1 MDLLSYLQTGTKAK
15 PTTKKRK
22 GKKRKKIKWGTPHPK
37 TGFKSFAN
45 KPTTQMDKLLT
56 TITASLLQ
64 NPADKV
70 RQSNLAQDYGSL
82 NYGERLDERLYY
94 AGLARPTKQQILK
107 NDNLKQSAREGR
119 ARYRAFQ
126 EGKLDQFDEFIADTR
141 ADDKKQNEVMRKFLK
156 ENPPQQF
163 QYDEIEEIKL
173 GPIKEAGDYLP
184 FSDTTEDN
192 IPDEF
197 ISSASSD
204 MSFAFSDEEVNDYK
218 KKWEVIDGELDDLLD
233 TLNTGGGVETMRK
246 EALQDLKK
254 KRKDLFTQGL
264 EQEQFMLEGLTDTN
278 KDFRNKFRETFNK
291 GQVDS
296 LQKNI
301 DIFGKKIGQI
311 DNLLD
316 IKQEEAY
323 DFDLKDAMNYSRQ
336 EAEAE
341 LNLLDL
347 EIEENLKLFDSS
359 RLND

>member
-15 PTTKKRK
+15 PPTKKRK

-64 NPADKV
+64 NPADKI
-70 RQSNLAQDYGSL
+70 RQQEVLKDYGYSIPI
-82 NYGERLDERLYY
+82 DE
-94 AGLARPTKQQILK
+94 
-107 NDNLKQSAREGR
+107 AREKIKKFSSAPEGYEDLEEEA
-119 ARYRAFQ
+119 ARQLAK
-126 EGKLDQFDEFIADTR
+126 GK
-141 ADDKKQNEVMRKFLK
+141 
-156 ENPPQQF
+156 
-163 QYDEIEEIKL
+163 IEEKDINEFLMDRSQQQNPIRYDML
-173 GPIKEAGDYLP
+173 GKEYNLDDVAKDYG
-184 FSDTTEDN
+184 
-192 IPDEF
+192 
-197 ISSASSD
+197 
-204 MSFAFSDEEVNDYK
+204 
-218 KKWEVIDGELDDLLD
+218 KKWEVIDGELSELLD

-254 KRKDLFTQGL
+254 KRNDLFTQGL
-264 EQEQFMLEGLTDTN
+264 EQEQFMLEGLTDDN
-278 KDFRNKFRETFNK
+278 KTYRNKFRETFSK
-291 GQVDS
+291 GQVDI

-301 DIFGKKIGQI
+301 DIFGGKILQI

-316 IKQEEAY
+316 IKQKEAY